1 MKRFKKVVSLLFTAV
16 ILFGI
21 SVLPAFA
28 AESGTCGDNLTWN
41 FENGVL
47 TISGEGAMYDYYFH
61 SPSGMSPW
69 HDLHITS
76 IVVEEGV
83 TSLGVRAFDRLPN
96 HDMKSISLPASLGSI
111 GDRALYGYPVEI
123 ISFAKGNYYFKIVD
137 GCIISRSGV
146 LVRGS
151 DTGFIPTD
159 GSVESIGYGAFAGYD
174 ALTEVII
181 PEGILNIR
189 QAAFSGCD
197 NLSTVILPESLGVI
211 DDSAFS
217 GCENLVDINFP
228 NSINHIGAYAFYG
241 CEKLKNV
248 EFPEGL
254 KYIEEEA
261 FTGCDSLERV
271 TLPKSVKTGFYPF
284 GLKPNII
291 FNVYANSDAYLLAV
305 SSGYNFEIIGTDV
318 DGDGVVTVSDA
329 LSVLRIASG
338 ISEEEEATPLKGD
351 VDGDGHLTVADALAI
366 LRVAAGLK

>member
-47 TISGEGAMYDYYFH
+47 TISGEGAMYDYYSH
-61 SPSGMSPW
+61 SPSVMSPW
-69 HDLHITS
+69 HDLPITS

-83 TSLGVRAFDRLPN
+83 TSLGVRAFDNLPKR
-96 HDMKSISLPASLGSI
+96 DMKSISLPASLRSI
-111 GDRALYGYPVEI
+111 GDAALYGYPVEK
-123 ISFAKGNYYFKIVD
+123 ISFAKGNNYFKIVD
-137 GCIISRSGV
+137 GCIIGKSGV

-189 QAAFSGCD
+189 QAAFRGCD

-211 DDSAFS
+211 DDYAFT

-228 NSINHIGAYAFYG
+228 NSINWIGAYAFYG

-248 EFPEGL
+248 ELPEGL
-254 KYIEEEA
+254 KYINEEA

-284 GLKPNII
+284 GLEPNII
-291 FNVYANSDAYLLAV
+291 FNVYANSDAHKLAMNF
-305 SSGYNFEIIGTDV
+305 GYNFEIIGTDV

-338 ISEEEEATPLKGD
+338 ISEEEEAIPLKGD

-366 LRVAAGLK
+366 LRVAAGL

>member
-47 TISGEGAMYDYYFH
+47 TISGEGAMYDYYSH

-69 HDLHITS
+69 HDLPITS

-83 TSLGVRAFDRLPN
+83 TSLGVSAFDYLPKR
-96 HDMKSISLPASLGSI
+96 DIKSISLPASLGSI
-111 GDRALYGYPVEI
+111 GDGALYGYHVEK
-123 ISFAKGNYYFKIVD
+123 ISFAKGNNYFKIVD
-137 GCIISRSGV
+137 GCIIGKNGV

-159 GSVESIGYGAFAGYD
+159 GSVKAIGCGAFVGYN

-181 PEGILNIR
+181 PEGILSIG
-189 QAAFSGCD
+189 QAAFSGCK

-211 DDSAFS
+211 SDYAFN

-228 NSINHIGAYAFYG
+228 NRINWIGAYAFED
-241 CEKLKNV
+241 CKNLKNV
-248 EFPEGL
+248 EFPDGLENILEG
-254 KYIEEEA
+254 A
-261 FTGCDSLERV
+261 FTGCNSLERV
-271 TLPKSVKTGFYPF
+271 TLPKNVKGFYPF
-284 GLKPNII
+284 GLEPNII
-291 FNVYANSDAYLLAV
+291 FNVYANSNAHKLA
-305 SSGYNFEIIGTDV
+305 SSCGYNFEIIGTDV

-338 ISEEEEATPLKGD
+338 ISEEEATPLKGD